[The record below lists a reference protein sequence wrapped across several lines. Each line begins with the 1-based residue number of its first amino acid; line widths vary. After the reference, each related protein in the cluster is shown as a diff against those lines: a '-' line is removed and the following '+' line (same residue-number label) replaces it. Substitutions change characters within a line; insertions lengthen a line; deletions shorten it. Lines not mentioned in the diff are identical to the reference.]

1 VWEVVYLPEAE
12 DERARLPARD
22 RVAVDNAVAKLEAM
36 GPMLPYPTYRD
47 IRREH
52 RTNMV
57 KISQLKT
64 AETIRA
70 NDMRDPEYR
79 REYER
84 TRLANEVAIR
94 VTQYRVKHGLSQ
106 AELARRLGMRQPNV
120 ARLES
125 GEHEPTI
132 ATLSLLAQVLK
143 QDFSVDVKP
152 SRMGL
157 RHHAPDATARTSSQG
172 SARSEAAP

>member
-1 VWEVVYLPEAE
+1 
-12 DERARLPARD
+12 
-22 RVAVDNAVAKLEAM
+22 
-36 GPMLPYPTYRD
+36 
-47 IRREH
+47 
-52 RTNMV
+52 MV
-57 KISQLKT
+57 KLSELKT
-64 AETIRA
+64 AEEVRA
-70 NDMRDPEYR
+70 NDMQDPEYR

-84 TRLANEVAIR
+84 TRLANDVAIR
-94 VTQYRVKHGLSQ
+94 VIQYRVRHGLSQ

-152 SRMGL
+152 SRMRL
-157 RHHAPDATARTSSQG
+157 RRPAPSTAELASSRRAVPG
-172 SARSEAAP
+172 GRRALASAASANPVRSPRASAARSQRSGQRPAESAL